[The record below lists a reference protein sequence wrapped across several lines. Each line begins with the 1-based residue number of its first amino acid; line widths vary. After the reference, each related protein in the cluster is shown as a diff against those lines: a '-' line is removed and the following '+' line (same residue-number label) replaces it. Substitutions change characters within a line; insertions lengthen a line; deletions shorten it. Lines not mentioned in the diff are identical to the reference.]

1 MSAMDGAQR
10 KILSERQ
17 DWQGEYRQLAKRHDR
32 FIKRYEEVM
41 GQMHSYRQQAY
52 NLEAELR
59 DLRPQAYEDGLK
71 IGELE
76 DRLELLAA
84 DNATLKQRLADL
96 TLNLDH
102 SLPAKVI
109 PDFVKAN
116 VPQKRKKRP
125 GRKIGHEAAH
135 RPVPANIDTQIIV
148 PIPLD
153 SSGACCCPTCN
164 TRLLNVKRHQRIVE
178 DIVPARVVTT
188 CYHTISGDCLS
199 CRKHVETRAPE
210 QPPAADVAAVQLGVN
225 ALTTAALMRVQ
236 YRLPFRLIT
245 QLMMDLPGLP
255 VSSGAVARQVQRMA
269 QWLEGEYDRLR
280 IFLRSSPA
288 VNMDETSWR
297 VDGQNGWLWTL
308 LDPTH
313 TLFHRDKSRGQ
324 KVVRELLGEAFG
336 GVLSTDFYSAYAFM
350 DCRKQKCLVHLLREL
365 KETAIKSPAF
375 GQGRFGRRLKRLL
388 KELLLLRKCKPKL
401 KPADYQRQGKR
412 MEQRLKE
419 LAHASWDEAHAVRIA
434 KRLTRHENELTV
446 FLWED
451 GVDASNNA
459 AERALRPAVVMR
471 KITGGSRSE
480 RGARATAVLMS
491 VIKTAQQQ
499 NRPLFETIKTLL
511 MNAWAG
517 KNPGLLTDIPAN
529 SS

>member
-1 MSAMDGAQR
+1 MDGDSGKTA
-10 KILSERQ
+10 SRQ
-17 DWQGEYRQLAKRHDR
+17 DWQGMYRKLVARQSR
-32 FIKRYEEVM
+32 FLKRYD
-41 GQMHSYRQQAY
+41 QIQQQLQFHRTQAY
-52 NLEAELR
+52 HLEGEVQH
-59 DLRPQAYEDGLK
+59 LRPRAYQDGLK
-71 IGELE
+71 IAHLE
-76 DRLELLAA
+76 DRIEVLVA
-84 DNATLKQRLADL
+84 DNARLKQRLADL
-96 TLNLDH
+96 TDKLDH

-116 VPQKRKKRP
+116 IPQKRKKRP

-135 RPVPANIDTQIIV
+135 RPVPANIDIQIIV

-153 SSGACCCPTCN
+153 PSGACCCPICN
-164 TRLLNVKRHQRIVE
+164 TQLLNVKRHQRIVE
-178 DIVPARVVTT
+178 DIVPAKVVST
-188 CYHTISGDCLS
+188 CYHTISGDCLC

-210 QPPAADVAAVQLGVN
+210 QPPASDVAAVQLGVN

-245 QLMMDLPGLP
+245 QLMSDLPGLP
-255 VSSGAVARQVQRMA
+255 VSSGGVARQVQRMA
-269 QWLEGEYDRLR
+269 AWLEGEYDRLR

-297 VDGQNGWLWTL
+297 VDGHNGWLWAL

-313 TLFHRDKSRGQ
+313 SLFHRDQSRGH
-324 KVVRELLGEAFG
+324 KVVRELLGDAFDG
-336 GVLSTDFYSAYAFM
+336 ILSTDFYSAYTAM

-365 KETAIKSPAF
+365 KQTAIKSQVFAG
-375 GQGRFGRRLKRLL
+375 GQFQRRLKRLL
-388 KELLLLRKCKPKL
+388 KELLLLRKKKPKL
-401 KPADYQRQGKR
+401 KPGDYQRQGKR
-412 MEQRLKE
+412 MEERLKE
-419 LAHASWDEAHAVRIA
+419 LAEAPWDEPHAVRIA
-434 KRLTRHENELTV
+434 KRLNRHENELTL

-451 GVDASNNA
+451 GVEATNNA

-517 KNPGLLTDIPAN
+517 KNPGLLTDVLPN
-529 SS
+529 PS

>member
-1 MSAMDGAQR
+1 MNSPQR
-10 KILSERQ
+10 KKLSDPK
-17 DWQGEYRQLAKRHDR
+17 DWQREYRQLAKRHEQFR
-32 FIKRYEEVM
+32 KRYDEVM
-41 GQMHSYRQQAY
+41 GQMQSYRLRAY
-52 NLEAELR
+52 NLEAELQH
-59 DLRPQAYEDGLK
+59 LRPQAYEDGMT

-76 DRLELLAA
+76 DRIEVIAA
-84 DNATLKQRLADL
+84 DNATLKQRLTEL
-96 TLNLDH
+96 TAKFDH
-102 SLPAKVI
+102 SLPARVI

-116 VPQKRKKRP
+116 VPQKRRKLP
-125 GRKIGHEAAH
+125 GRKLGHEAAH
-135 RPVPANIDTQIIV
+135 RPVPANIDMQIIV

-153 SSGACCCPTCN
+153 ASGACCCPTCN
-164 TRLLNVKRHQRIVE
+164 TQLLNVKRHQRIVE
-178 DIVPARVVTT
+178 DIVPSRVVTT
-188 CYHTISGDCLS
+188 CYNTISGDCLS

-210 QPPAADVAAVQLGVN
+210 QPPASNVAAVQLGIN

-255 VSSGAVARQVQRMA
+255 VSSGAVARQVQRMSK
-269 QWLEGEYDRLR
+269 WLEGEYDRLR

-313 TLFHRDKSRGQ
+313 TLFHRDTSRGQ

-375 GQGRFGRRLKRLL
+375 AQGSFRRRLKRLL

-401 KPADYQRQGKR
+401 QTADYQRQGKR
-412 MEQRLKE
+412 LEERMKE
-419 LAHASWDEAHAVRIA
+419 LANATWDEPHAVRIA
-434 KRLTRHENELTV
+434 KRLKRHEKELTV

-451 GVDASNNA
+451 GVEASNNA

-517 KNPGLLTDIPAN
+517 KNPGLLTDIP
-529 SS
+529 